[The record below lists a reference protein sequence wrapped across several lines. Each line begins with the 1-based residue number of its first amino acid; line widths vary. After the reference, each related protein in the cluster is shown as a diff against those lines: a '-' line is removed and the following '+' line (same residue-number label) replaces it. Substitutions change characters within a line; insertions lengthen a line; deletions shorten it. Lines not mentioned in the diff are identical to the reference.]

1 MSEEIKDTIG
11 NESSITEFKTNRVKT
26 LTQIYSDESSSIRGR
41 DSTPSFKVGN
51 YSTAAAVRSALTSSS
66 NRNILVES
74 SQQLYATNPIYAAVL
89 NYLANMF
96 MWRYKVTPHKKSRNR
111 APLTREKYQDMY
123 SLMLEVCDGLS
134 LDTQCPNLL
143 TTLFM
148 NGAVYY
154 TTYHD
159 PNTIAIDTIILPDK
173 YCRKVGETQFGTA
186 LIEFDFDYFASLG
199 LSEKELKEVLK
210 QFPSDFAKSY
220 KKYKKDREA
229 RWQVLDPRFS
239 SGILLNDL
247 AMPTFFYLY
256 GGILDYEKYQDNE
269 LERSNNQLKYVVVH
283 EMPHYEDNLI
293 FEVEEVQAIHQ
304 SLSRIINNGDKA
316 RLITT

>member
-41 DSTPSFKVGN
+41 DSTPTFKVGN

-66 NRNILVES
+66 NRNTLVES

-96 MWRYKVTPHKKSRNR
+96 MWRYKVTPHKKSRKR

-229 RWQVLDPRFS
+229 R
-239 SGILLNDL
+239 
-247 AMPTFFYLY
+247 
-256 GGILDYEKYQDNE
+256 
-269 LERSNNQLKYVVVH
+269 
-283 EMPHYEDNLI
+283 
-293 FEVEEVQAIHQ
+293 
-304 SLSRIINNGDKA
+304 
-316 RLITT
+316 